1 LAEYGK
7 SQAVSQSKDTSE
19 EKHSNR
25 ISETEESRTQESGT
39 SSIKTSTNIASKGKA
54 INLWGGGG
62 GGGGGI
68 GCRMLSLLLS
78 LSKDVIT

>member
-1 LAEYGK
+1 MAEYGK

-62 GGGGGI
+62 GGNWFKKGKKNPQNP
-68 GCRMLSLLLS
+68 RQV
-78 LSKDVIT
+78 KKP

>member
-1 LAEYGK
+1 MAEYGK

-54 INLWGGGG
+54 INLLGGGG
-62 GGGGGI
+62 VELVVE
-68 GCRMLSLLLS
+68 CCHRYCHSPRM
-78 LSKDVIT
+78 